1 MAYYNLCSANGC
13 SCPRILHWSNPN
25 VTYNNIPT
33 GNELSNNAQVW
44 NNRVNIVSNFYHSPS
59 TLLLTDILLNN
70 ANYAYARAID
80 SISTTGECLIDSGTE
95 VKMQVTKQVV
105 LKPGFHAKTGSNLHI
120 KIEVPTTNVASAP
133 QRVAPTTPSDDTN
146 STDEI
151 VNNIGLENAE
161 NKVIV
166 STSIYTISGQLIQ
179 TILGGQHDATHL
191 PNGMYILQYR
201 MSDGSVR
208 SEKIANNK

>member
-1 MAYYNLCSANGC
+1 
-13 SCPRILHWSNPN
+13 
-25 VTYNNIPT
+25 
-33 GNELSNNAQVW
+33 
-44 NNRVNIVSNFYHSPS
+44 
-59 TLLLTDILLNN
+59 
-70 ANYAYARAID
+70 
-80 SISTTGECLIDSGTE
+80 
-95 VKMQVTKQVV
+95 V
-105 LKPGFHAKTGSNLHI
+105 LKPGFHAKAGSNLHI

-179 TILGGQHDATHL
+179 TILGGQRDVAHL
-191 PNGMYILQYR
+191 PNGMYLLQHR